1 MALIIRDN
9 KIMTEKEA
17 MNDTIAGCF
26 AKMFVAGMVIA
37 IAIWLLTRIVI
48 YSSLFI
54 FSPGV
59 LIMSLVSTFTNLS
72 MVQLW
77 IFSVIVSFV
86 IGFGLFIHSKEKSI
100 QIYIGVA
107 VLCSCILFFGCLSS
121 SSAKPNFIQ
130 KTITVMT
137 SKALDSTALDKSS

>member
-9 KIMTEKEA
+9 KIMTEEEA

-26 AKMFVAGMVIA
+26 AKSLVAGMVIV

-48 YSSLFI
+48 YSSLFV

-59 LIMSLVSTFTNLS
+59 LIMSLVSTFTDLS
-72 MVQLW
+72 MGQLW
-77 IFSVIVSFV
+77 VFSIIVSLV
-86 IGFGLFIHSKEKSI
+86 IGLYLFIHSKKQSI
-100 QIYIGVA
+100 QIYLGVA

-121 SSAKPNFIQ
+121 SSSTPNFIK
-130 KTITVMT
+130 KTIAVMT
-137 SKALDSTALDKSS
+137 SKALDSTALDKPS